1 MSARLLSGVLLL
13 TLVVSARAQKV
24 EPPAEPSVDRSTAPA
39 DRIMVSPDK
48 SENLEGAG
56 ASSAPPPA
64 ADNKRASGR
73 DEHAAPKEGLRGGS
87 NSGGCGV
94 TRGLRSGGGGG
105 GGGSYTPDG
114 GRASLAWTREKTS
127 IIAVYDNQPAMPV
140 KVASY
145 GVVRLSNKTQAV
157 AVGVFTP
164 TKSGDLR
171 TPHLCDVV
179 EAPTCGNCLWQVWI
193 AEKPGGPAICGYP
206 AGGNQAY
213 LSGAVATTAEEA
225 RQYAGPSPQDNVC
238 VLKPHT
244 KYYCHVGAEP
254 GYDADRL
261 GCCGYLA
268 HDAYNNSFQF
278 SEDYANAK

>member
-1 MSARLLSGVLLL
+1 MPIVLAALAL
-13 TLVVSARAQKV
+13 FVAAPSRAQKV
-24 EPPAEPSVDRSTAPA
+24 EEPAAPAVDQSTAPA

-48 SENLEGAG
+48 SESLEGAG
-56 ASSAPPPA
+56 ASSAPPSASDKKRGQDKDDAPA
-64 ADNKRASGR
+64 RGGALK
-73 DEHAAPKEGLRGGS
+73 GGS
-87 NSGGCGV
+87 NSSGSGVSYGLGSSAEGRGGA
-94 TRGLRSGGGGG
+94 
-105 GGGSYTPDG
+105 GGSYTPAG
-114 GRASLAWTREKTS
+114 KASLAWTKEKTS

-145 GVVRLSNKTQAV
+145 GVVRLSSKTQAV

-179 EAPTCGNCLWQVWI
+179 EAPTCGNCGWQVWI
-193 AEKPGGPAICGYP
+193 AEKPGGAALCGYP
-206 AGGNQAY
+206 AGGNQAF
-213 LSGAVATTAEEA
+213 LSGAVAKDAAEA
-225 RQYAGPSPQDNVC
+225 KQYETQSPQDNFC
-238 VLKPHT
+238 LLKPHT

-254 GYDADRL
+254 GYDADKL